1 LTDISLHDIARIVQ
15 AWSNHK
21 CFKKP
26 EDAKFGFLR
35 WASVRLS
42 MWVLCG
48 GREGVKPSPSHPFLV
63 KDIVESHKIKQER
76 AKEKTHTLA
85 SINKRNQ

>member
-15 AWSNHK
+15 AWSNHE

-42 MWVLCG
+42 MWVLC
-48 GREGVKPSPSHPFLV
+48 VCSPSHPFLV

-85 SINKRNQ
+85 SVNKRNQ